1 MPEENDESGAGAL
14 ALLHR
19 YGGQDMTSL
28 LDSAID
34 KAAELIAAAQ
44 KVVVFTGA
52 GVSTE
57 SGIPDFR
64 SPGGIWTKYQPIMFQ
79 DFMSSEEMRRESWRR
94 GKETYH
100 LFADVHP
107 NPAHHAVVELE
118 RMGRLDCIITQNIDN
133 LHQKAGSSPELVIEL
148 HGTAMFVLCMNCGKR
163 WPRAE
168 IQEWLEAGVEIP
180 CCDECSGIMKSATVS
195 FGQPMPEKETREAQ
209 LRAERADV
217 FVVIGSSLVVYPA
230 AHLPLLAKQ
239 SGSKLI
245 IINLAD
251 TPFDAYADVLIQG
264 KAGDVMQRL
273 IERVKSR
280 IGAPDS

>member
-1 MPEENDESGAGAL
+1 MTPQMEMLIDEAADII
-14 ALLHR
+14 A
-19 YGGQDMTSL
+19 
-28 LDSAID
+28 SA
-34 KAAELIAAAQ
+34 K

-79 DFMSSEEMRRESWRR
+79 DFMASEEMRRESWRR

-100 LFADVHP
+100 LFAEVEP

-133 LHQKAGSSPELVIEL
+133 LHQKAGSTQDLVIEL
-148 HGTAMFVLCMNCGKR
+148 HGTAMYVLCLSCGKR

-168 IQEWLEAGVEIP
+168 IQQWLENGVEVP
-180 CCDECSGIMKSATVS
+180 QCDDCGGIMKSATIS
-195 FGQPMPEKETREAQ
+195 FGQAMPEKETMEAQ
-209 LRAERADV
+209 MRAQQAEV
-217 FVVIGSSLVVYPA
+217 FIVIGSSLVVYPA
-230 AHLPLLAKQ
+230 AHLPMLAKQ
-239 SGSKLI
+239 SGAKLI

-264 KAGDVMQRL
+264 SAGEVMQRL
-273 IERVKSR
+273 VGSVKAKAGR
-280 IGAPDS
+280 AGN